1 MTYLDQST
9 FLRLLWRSNLF
20 PSWIRTLT
28 NNQLCLEDS
37 SMPSHKFISQLS
49 TQLLFYWV
57 ELSSRRICIAMH
69 NKKDIINICNS
80 YLNKCLTQC
89 ILVTLLNNNKFIF
102 PWPLLHLTNFT
113 FIRNEFFLCFL
124 YEKEIWIMTE
134 MDCYLHATKTT
145 WEFIPPLSLRE
156 YYLGIR
162 RGLI

>member
-28 NNQLCLEDS
+28 NNQLCLEES

-57 ELSSRRICIAMH
+57 ELSSRRICIAIQ

-113 FIRNEFFLCFL
+113 FIRNSFFFVFFMKRRSGSWQKWIVTYMQLKPPGNLFL
-124 YEKEIWIMTE
+124 
-134 MDCYLHATKTT
+134 
-145 WEFIPPLSLRE
+145 LSLCVNIISE
-156 YYLGIR
+156 
-162 RGLI
+162 